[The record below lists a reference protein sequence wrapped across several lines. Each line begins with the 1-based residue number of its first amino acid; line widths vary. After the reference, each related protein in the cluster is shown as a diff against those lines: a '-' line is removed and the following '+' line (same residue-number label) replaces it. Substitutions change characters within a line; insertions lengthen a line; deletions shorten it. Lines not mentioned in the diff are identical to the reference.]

1 MADADLRPMS
11 LGEVLD
17 RTFNLYKNHFWLFAG
32 ITALPFSLLLIAQVA
47 VAAVSS
53 VAAKTPATHTAP
65 FSAGA
70 VGGMVGGG
78 ALVLILYFVMIGAAH
93 AATVFAV
100 SDLYL
105 SRPVSVRGSF
115 TRVGWKVFRVLAV
128 FLLLGLMMVVGVV
141 VIAVFGFVFPT
152 AILKGIGWLSLIL
165 VIGIPVAVLILMA
178 NLMCRVAVSIPAA
191 MLEDLGAVRALER
204 SAYLTKGHVLQIFV
218 IFLLMLVATYVAILV
233 LQMPLL
239 ILMMA
244 SVTAH
249 KTPSFGLQVLQ
260 QLAAFV
266 SQVLVGPIG
275 TIAFSLMYYNLRVRK
290 EAFDIQHLMASMS
303 ANAEPNAPSV
313 A

>member
-1 MADADLRPMS
+1 MADADIRPMS

-17 RTFNLYKNHFWLFAG
+17 RTFHLYKNHFWLFAG
-32 ITALPFSLLLIAQVA
+32 ITALPFSLLLIAQIA
-47 VAAVSS
+47 VAAMSS
-53 VAAKTPATHTAP
+53 VAAKAPAAHTAP
-65 FSAGA
+65 FSPGA

-78 ALVLILYFVMIGAAH
+78 ALVFLLYFVMIGAAH

-105 SRPVSVRGSF
+105 SRPVSIRGSF
-115 TRVGWKVFRVLAV
+115 GRVGWKVFRVLAV
-128 FLLLGLMMVVGVV
+128 FFLLGIVMVVPFLVV
-141 VIAVFGFVFPT
+141 AVVAFALPT
-152 AILKGIGWLSLIL
+152 AILKGIGLLL
-165 VIGIPVAVLILMA
+165 LIPVVGILMVI
-178 NLMCRVAVSIPAA
+178 LMCRVAVSIPVA

-204 SAYLTKGHVLQIFV
+204 SARLTKDHVLQIFV
-218 IFLLMLVATYVAILV
+218 IFLLVLVATYVAILV

-303 ANAEPNAPSV
+303 ANPEPNAPSV

>member
-32 ITALPFSLLLIAQVA
+32 ITALPFSLLLLAQVA
-47 VAAVSS
+47 VAATSS
-53 VAAKTPATHTAP
+53 VAAKAPATHTPP
-65 FSAGA
+65 FSPGA

-78 ALVLILYFVMIGAAH
+78 ALVLILTFVMIGAAH

-105 SRPVSVRGSF
+105 SRPVSIRGSF
-115 TRVGWKVFRVLAV
+115 ARVGWKVFRVLAV
-128 FLLLGLMMVVGVV
+128 FCLLGLIMVVGVV
-141 VIAVFGFVFPT
+141 VIAVFGFAIPT
-152 AILKGIGWLSLIL
+152 ALLKGLGLLL
-165 VIGIPVAVLILMA
+165 LIPVVGILMVI
-178 NLMCRVAVSIPAA
+178 LMCRVAVSIPAA

-218 IFLLMLVATYVAILV
+218 IFLLVVVATYVAILV

-303 ANAEPNAPSV
+303 ANPEPNAPS
-313 A
+313 AA

>member
-1 MADADLRPMS
+1 MADADIRPMS

-17 RTFNLYKNHFWLFAG
+17 RTFHLYKNHFWLFAG

-47 VAAVSS
+47 VVAVSS
-53 VAAKTPATHTAP
+53 VAAKAPATHTAP
-65 FSAGA
+65 FSPGA

-78 ALVLILYFVMIGAAH
+78 ALVFILYFVMIGAAH

-105 SRPVSVRGSF
+105 SRPVSIRGSLS
-115 TRVGWKVFRVLAV
+115 RVGWKVFRVLAI
-128 FLLLGLMMVVGVV
+128 FLLLGLIMVVGFV
-141 VIAVFGFVFPT
+141 VIAVFGFAIPT
-152 AILKGIGWLSLIL
+152 AILKGIAL
-165 VIGIPVAVLILMA
+165 VLLIPVVGILMVI
-178 NLMCRVAVSIPAA
+178 LMCRVAVSIPAA
-191 MLEDLGAVRALER
+191 MLEDLGAVRAIER

-218 IFLLMLVATYVAILV
+218 IFLLVVVATYVAILV

-249 KTPSFGLQVLQ
+249 KTPSFSLQVLQ

-290 EAFDIQHLMASMS
+290 EAFDIQHLMASMT
-303 ANAEPNAPSV
+303 ANPEPNASS
-313 A
+313 AA

>member
-1 MADADLRPMS
+1 MPDADLRPMS

-17 RTFNLYKNHFWLFAG
+17 RTFNLYKNNFWLFAG
-32 ITALPFSLLLIAQVA
+32 ITALPFFLLLVVQVGIAGA
-47 VAAVSS
+47 GWAAT
-53 VAAKTPATHTAP
+53 KTPAAHAPP
-65 FSAGA
+65 FSPGA
-70 VGGMVGGG
+70 IGGMIGGG
-78 ALVLILYFVMIGAAH
+78 ALVMALYFLMIGAAH

-105 SRPVSVRGSF
+105 SRPASIRGSF
-115 TRVGWKVFRVLAV
+115 ARVGWKVFRVLAV
-128 FLLLGLMMVVGVV
+128 FFLIGLIIVVGFV
-141 VIAVFGFVFPT
+141 VIAVFGF
-152 AILKGIGWLSLIL
+152 AIRSPLLIGLGFFLLIAPV
-165 VIGIPVAVLILMA
+165 VIF
-178 NLMCRVAVSIPAA
+178 MCRMAVSIPAA

-204 SAYLTKGHVLQIFV
+204 SAHLTKGHVLQIFV
-218 IFLLMLVATYVAILV
+218 IFLLVVVATYVAVLV

-244 SVTAH
+244 STIAH

-290 EAFDIQHLMASMS
+290 EAFDIQHLMTSMT
-303 ANAEPNAPSV
+303 ATPAPNAPS
-313 A
+313 AA

>member
-1 MADADLRPMS
+1 MADADIRPMS

-17 RTFNLYKNHFWLFAG
+17 RTFQLYKNHFWLFAG
-32 ITALPFSLLLIAQVA
+32 ITALPFSLLLIAQIA
-47 VAAVSS
+47 VAAMSS
-53 VAAKTPATHTAP
+53 VPARAPVAHTAS
-65 FSAGA
+65 FSPGL

-105 SRPVSVRGSF
+105 SRPVSIRGSF
-115 TRVGWKVFRVLAV
+115 ARVGWKVFRVLAV
-128 FLLLGLMMVVGVV
+128 FLLLGLIMVVGFV

-165 VIGIPVAVLILMA
+165 VVAISVAVLILMA
-178 NLMCRVAVSIPAA
+178 NLMCRVAVSIPVA
-191 MLEDLGAVRALER
+191 MLEDLGAVRSLER
-204 SAYLTKGHVLQIFV
+204 SVRLTKDHVLQIFV
-218 IFLLMLVATYVAILV
+218 IFLLVVVATYVAILV

-249 KTPSFGLQVLQ
+249 KTPSFSLQVLQ

-303 ANAEPNAPSV
+303 ANPEPNAPSV

>member
-1 MADADLRPMS
+1 MADANLRPMS

-32 ITALPFSLLLIAQVA
+32 ITALPFSLLLIVEVG
-47 VAAVSS
+47 VAA
-53 VAAKTPATHTAP
+53 AGFATAKLPASPAP
-65 FSAGA
+65 TLSPSAL
-70 VGGMVGGG
+70 GGVIGGG
-78 ALVLILYFVMIGAAH
+78 ALVMILYFLMIGAAH

-105 SRPVSVRGSF
+105 SRPASIRGAF
-115 TRVGWKVFRVLAV
+115 ARVGWKVFRVLLLFFLIGLILLVGVAV
-128 FLLLGLMMVVGVV
+128 VATLGFAVRSPGLVLIGILLL
-141 VIAVFGFVFPT
+141 IAPM
-152 AILKGIGWLSLIL
+152 II
-165 VIGIPVAVLILMA
+165 
-178 NLMCRVAVSIPAA
+178 LMCRMAVSIPAA

-204 SAYLTKGHVLQIFV
+204 SLHLTKGHVIQIFV
-218 IFLLMLVATYVAILV
+218 IFLLVLVATYVAILV
-233 LQMPLL
+233 LQMPLM

-244 SVTAH
+244 SVAAH
-249 KTPSFGLQVLQ
+249 KTPPLSLQIVQ
-260 QLAAFV
+260 QVAGFI

-303 ANAEPNAPSV
+303 ANPGPNAPSV

>member
-1 MADADLRPMS
+1 MADADLRPMT

-32 ITALPFSLLLIAQVA
+32 ITALPFSLLLIAEVA
-47 VAAVSS
+47 VAATGSLTS
-53 VAAKTPATHTAP
+53 NTPATHAP
-65 FSAGA
+65 ALSPGA
-70 VGGMVGGG
+70 LGGMIGGG
-78 ALVLILYFVMIGAAH
+78 ALVMILYFLMIGAAH

-105 SRPVSVRGSF
+105 SRPVSIRGSLS
-115 TRVGWKVFRVLAV
+115 RVGWKVFRVLLLF
-128 FLLLGLMMVVGVV
+128 FLIGLIIGVGVL
-141 VIAVFGFVFPT
+141 IAAVFGVMIGQPAFIFLGMLLLFVP
-152 AILKGIGWLSLIL
+152 AIIL
-165 VIGIPVAVLILMA
+165 VCRTAVA
-178 NLMCRVAVSIPAA
+178 IPAA

-204 SAYLTKGHVLQIFV
+204 SVYLTKGHVMQIFV
-218 IFLLMLVATYVAILV
+218 IFLLVVVATYVAILV

-244 SVTAH
+244 TAAAH
-249 KTPSFGLQVLQ
+249 KTPSFGLQLLQ

-290 EAFDIQHLMASMS
+290 EAFDIQHLMASMPS
-303 ANAEPNAPSV
+303 DPAPNAPS
-313 A
+313 AA

>member
-1 MADADLRPMS
+1 MTDADLRPMS

-32 ITALPFSLLLIAQVA
+32 ITALPFSLLLIAQIA
-47 VAAVSS
+47 VAAMSS
-53 VAAKTPATHTAP
+53 VAAKAPVTDTPP
-65 FSAGA
+65 FSPAA

-78 ALVLILYFVMIGAAH
+78 GLVLILYFLMIGAAH

-105 SRPVSVRGSF
+105 SRPVSIRGSLS
-115 TRVGWKVFRVLAV
+115 RVGWKVFRVLAI
-128 FLLLGLMMVVGVV
+128 FLLLGLIMVVGFV
-141 VIAVFGFVFPT
+141 VIAFFGFAIPT
-152 AILKGIGWLSLIL
+152 AILKGIALLLLIP
-165 VIGIPVAVLILMA
+165 GAGILMVI
-178 NLMCRVAVSIPAA
+178 LMCRVAVSIPAA
-191 MLEDLGAVRALER
+191 MLEDLGAVRAIER

-218 IFLLMLVATYVAILV
+218 IFLLVVVATYVAVLV

-249 KTPSFGLQVLQ
+249 KTPSFSLQVLQ

-290 EAFDIQHLMASMS
+290 EAFDIQHLMASMT
-303 ANAEPNAPSV
+303 ANPEPNAPS
-313 A
+313 AA

>member
-32 ITALPFSLLLIAQVA
+32 ITALPFSLLLIAQIA
-47 VAAVSS
+47 VAAMSS
-53 VAAKTPATHTAP
+53 VAAKAPAAHTAP
-65 FSAGA
+65 FSPGA

-78 ALVLILYFVMIGAAH
+78 ALVFLLYFVMIGAAH

-105 SRPVSVRGSF
+105 SRPVSIRGSF
-115 TRVGWKVFRVLAV
+115 ARVGWKVFRVLAV
-128 FLLLGLMMVVGVV
+128 FLLLGLIMVVPFL
-141 VIAVFGFVFPT
+141 VIAVFAFALPT
-152 AILKGIGWLSLIL
+152 AILKGIGLLL
-165 VIGIPVAVLILMA
+165 LIPVVGILMVI
-178 NLMCRVAVSIPAA
+178 LMCRVAVSIPAA

-218 IFLLMLVATYVAILV
+218 IFLLVLVATYVAILV

-303 ANAEPNAPSV
+303 ANPEPNAPS
-313 A
+313 AA

>member
-1 MADADLRPMS
+1 MADADIRPMS

-17 RTFNLYKNHFWLFAG
+17 RTFHLYKNHFWLFAG

-47 VAAVSS
+47 VVAVSS
-53 VAAKTPATHTAP
+53 VAAKAPATHTAP
-65 FSAGA
+65 FSPGA

-78 ALVLILYFVMIGAAH
+78 ALVFILYFVMIGAAH

-105 SRPVSVRGSF
+105 SRPVSIRGSLS
-115 TRVGWKVFRVLAV
+115 RVGWKVFRVLAI
-128 FLLLGLMMVVGVV
+128 FLLLGLIMVVGFV
-141 VIAVFGFVFPT
+141 VIAVFGFAIPT
-152 AILKGIGWLSLIL
+152 AILKGIAL
-165 VIGIPVAVLILMA
+165 VLLIPVVGILMVI
-178 NLMCRVAVSIPAA
+178 LMCRVAVSIPAA
-191 MLEDLGAVRALER
+191 MLEDLGAVRAIER

-218 IFLLMLVATYVAILV
+218 IFLLVVVATYVAILV

-249 KTPSFGLQVLQ
+249 KTPSFSLQVLQ

-290 EAFDIQHLMASMS
+290 EAFDIQHLMASMT
-303 ANAEPNAPSV
+303 ANPEPNAPS
-313 A
+313 AA

>member
-1 MADADLRPMS
+1 
-11 LGEVLD
+11 
-17 RTFNLYKNHFWLFAG
+17 
-32 ITALPFSLLLIAQVA
+32 
-47 VAAVSS
+47 
-53 VAAKTPATHTAP
+53 
-65 FSAGA
+65 
-70 VGGMVGGG
+70 
-78 ALVLILYFVMIGAAH
+78 MIGAAH

-105 SRPVSVRGSF
+105 SRPVSIRGSF
-115 TRVGWKVFRVLAV
+115 TRVGWKVFRVLAI
-128 FLLLGLMMVVGVV
+128 FLLLGLILVVGFV
-141 VIAVFGFVFPT
+141 VIRFRLCAPERHTEGYRIALAHPRSRNS
-152 AILKGIGWLSLIL
+152 GG
-165 VIGIPVAVLILMA
+165 GLILMV
-178 NLMCRVAVSIPAA
+178 NLMCRAAVSIPAA

-204 SAYLTKGHVLQIFV
+204 SVRLTKGHVLQIFV
-218 IFLLMLVATYVAILV
+218 IFLLVLVATYVAILV

-260 QLAAFV
+260 QVAAFV

-303 ANAEPNAPSV
+303 ANRRAKCSLGRLTPD
-313 A
+313 

>member
-1 MADADLRPMS
+1 MADADIRPMS

-17 RTFNLYKNHFWLFAG
+17 RTFHLYKNHFWLFAG

-47 VAAVSS
+47 VAAMSS
-53 VAAKTPATHTAP
+53 IAAKAPLAHTPP
-65 FSAGA
+65 FSPGA

-78 ALVLILYFVMIGAAH
+78 ALVMILYFVMIGAAH

-105 SRPVSVRGSF
+105 SRPVSIRGSF
-115 TRVGWKVFRVLAV
+115 TQVGWKVFRVLAV
-128 FLLLGLMMVVGVV
+128 FLLLGLILVVGFV
-141 VIAVFGFVFPT
+141 VIAVFGFALPGAV
-152 AILKGIGWLSLIL
+152 LKGIGLLL
-165 VIGIPVAVLILMA
+165 LIPVVGILMVI
-178 NLMCRVAVSIPAA
+178 LMCRVAVSIPAA

-204 SAYLTKGHVLQIFV
+204 SVNLTKGHVLQIFV
-218 IFLLMLVATYVAILV
+218 IFLLVLVATYVAVLV

-303 ANAEPNAPSV
+303 ANPEPNAPS
-313 A
+313 AA

>member
-47 VAAVSS
+47 VAAASS
-53 VAAKTPATHTAP
+53 VAAKAPVARTAP
-65 FSAGA
+65 FSPGA

-78 ALVLILYFVMIGAAH
+78 ALVLILSFVMIGAAH

-105 SRPVSVRGSF
+105 SRPVSIRGSF
-115 TRVGWKVFRVLAV
+115 VRVGWKVFRVLAV
-128 FLLLGLMMVVGVV
+128 FLLLGLIMVVGVV
-141 VIAVFGFVFPT
+141 VIAVFGFALPAAT
-152 AILKGIGWLSLIL
+152 LKGLGLLL
-165 VIGIPVAVLILMA
+165 LIPVVGILMVI
-178 NLMCRVAVSIPAA
+178 LMCRVAVSIPAA

-204 SAYLTKGHVLQIFV
+204 SVNLTKGHVLQIFV
-218 IFLLMLVATYVAILV
+218 IFLLVLVATYVAILV

-303 ANAEPNAPSV
+303 ANPEPNAPS
-313 A
+313 AA

>member
-1 MADADLRPMS
+1 
-11 LGEVLD
+11 
-17 RTFNLYKNHFWLFAG
+17 
-32 ITALPFSLLLIAQVA
+32 LLLIAQIA
-47 VAAVSS
+47 VAAAGS
-53 VAAKTPATHTAP
+53 VAAKAPAAHTAP
-65 FSAGA
+65 FSPGA

-78 ALVLILYFVMIGAAH
+78 ALVLLLYFVMIGAAH

-105 SRPVSVRGSF
+105 SRPVSIRGSF

-128 FLLLGLMMVVGVV
+128 FLLLGLILVVGIV
-141 VIAVFGFVFPT
+141 VIPFVLFVLPT
-152 AILKGIGWLSLIL
+152 AALKGIGLLFLIPA
-165 VIGIPVAVLILMA
+165 VGIPVAVLILMV
-178 NLMCRVAVSIPAA
+178 NLMCRAAVSIPAA

-204 SAYLTKGHVLQIFV
+204 SVHLTKGHVLQIFV
-218 IFLLMLVATYVAILV
+218 IFLLVVVATYVAILV

-303 ANAEPNAPSV
+303 ANPEPNASS
-313 A
+313 AA

>member
-17 RTFNLYKNHFWLFAG
+17 RTFNLYKNHFWLFVG
-32 ITALPFSLLLIAQVA
+32 ITALPFSLLLIVE
-47 VAAVSS
+47 VAALAMGFVSPK
-53 VAAKTPATHTAP
+53 APATHTP
-65 FSAGA
+65 PLSPGI
-70 VGGMVGGG
+70 VGGMVGGA
-78 ALVLILYFVMIGAAH
+78 ALVLILYFLMIGAAH

-105 SRPVSVRGSF
+105 SRPVSIRGSF
-115 TRVGWKVFRVLAV
+115 ARVGWRVFRVLAV
-128 FLLLGLMMVVGVV
+128 FFLIGLIMVVGFV
-141 VIAVFGFVFPT
+141 VIAVFGFALPG
-152 AILKGIGWLSLIL
+152 AILKGIGLLL
-165 VIGIPVAVLILMA
+165 LIPVVGILMVI
-178 NLMCRVAVSIPAA
+178 LMCRVAVSIPAA
-191 MLEDLGAVRALER
+191 MLEDLGPVRALER

-218 IFLLMLVATYVAILV
+218 IFLLVVVATYVAILV

-260 QLAAFV
+260 QLAAFI

-290 EAFDIQHLMASMS
+290 EAFDIQHLMLSMS
-303 ANAEPNAPSV
+303 ANPEPNAPS
-313 A
+313 AA

>member
-1 MADADLRPMS
+1 MADADIRPMS

-32 ITALPFSLLLIAQVA
+32 ITALPFSLLLIAQIA
-47 VAAVSS
+47 VAAASS
-53 VAAKTPATHTAP
+53 VAAKAPVAQAPP
-65 FSAGA
+65 FSPGA
-70 VGGMVGGG
+70 VGGMIGGG

-105 SRPVSVRGSF
+105 SRPVSIRGSF
-115 TRVGWKVFRVLAV
+115 ARVGWKVLRVLAV
-128 FLLLGLMMVVGVV
+128 FLLLGLILVVGLA

-165 VIGIPVAVLILMA
+165 VVGIPVAVLILTA
-178 NLMCRVAVSIPAA
+178 ILMCRVAVSIPAA

-204 SAYLTKGHVLQIFV
+204 SVNLTKGHVLQIFA
-218 IFLLMLVATYVAILV
+218 IFLLVLVATYVAVLV

-239 ILMMA
+239 ILMMT
-244 SVTAH
+244 SVAAH
-249 KTPSFGLQVLQ
+249 QTPSFGLQVLQ

-303 ANAEPNAPSV
+303 ANPEPNAPS
-313 A
+313 AA